1 MAEAFTEFPGRFLVA
16 TTDPAGLVAAAE
28 AAGIPAVT
36 LGMVGG
42 DRLTIDDLIDLPVE
56 VLTARS
62 TSALR
67 DALDAAGRVAAS

>member
-1 MAEAFTEFPGRFLVA
+1 
-16 TTDPAGLVAAAE
+16 
-28 AAGIPAVT
+28 
-36 LGMVGG
+36 MVGG